1 MLNPLQR
8 RTVNMTSGQGA
19 LNIIIESDFYYDSWQ
34 WAIYLLQY
42 LSFACLSVYQP
53 IGDVKKLFQYC
64 LSVKPAEK

>member
-1 MLNPLQR
+1 
-8 RTVNMTSGQGA
+8 MTSGQGA